1 MFAEPPSLADL
12 RLEEDVRREIIGRIE
27 YYIRAVNDEV
37 ERSWEILDPVID
49 YWHAKDT
56 GPDPYP
62 AGSWG
67 PESASAMRPVTV
79 FANGTHDWA
88 DGVTWPARTRT

>member
-1 MFAEPPSLADL
+1 MTVVARSTD
-12 RLEEDVRREIIGRIE
+12 RGRTF
-27 YYIRAVNDEV
+27 RTAVVDTNFDFPVNEEV

-49 YWHAKDT
+49 LWNAQPE

-67 PESASAMRPVTV
+67 PESADRML
-79 FANGTHDWA
+79 
-88 DGVTWPARTRT
+88 ARTGRKWRRP

>member
-1 MFAEPPSLADL
+1 
-12 RLEEDVRREIIGRIE
+12 
-27 YYIRAVNDEV
+27 VNDEV

-67 PESASAMRPVTV
+67 PESASAML
-79 FANGTHDWA
+79 
-88 DGVTWPARTRT
+88 ARTGRVWRRP